1 MKLDNWMDTFDA
13 YAEEVYQHM
22 INEKHSNALK
32 YGKIA
37 IDLQSEEN
45 GNYYRLRIIF
55 WDDMVYAD
63 WMRNGVVIFCE
74 PISNKKSYNERIELS
89 NWNLT

>member
-1 MKLDNWMDTFDA
+1 MDIFDV

-22 INEKHSNALK
+22 IAEKHSNALR

-37 IDLQSEEN
+37 IDLQSEKN
-45 GNYYRLRIIF
+45 GNHYRLRIIL
-55 WDDMVYAD
+55 WDDMVYVD

-74 PISNKKSYNERIELS
+74 PISDKKNYDKRIEMS
-89 NWNLT
+89 NGI

>member
-1 MKLDNWMDTFDA
+1 MDTFDA

-45 GNYYRLRIIF
+45 GNYYRLRIIL

-63 WMRNGVVIFCE
+63 WMRNGIVIFCE
-74 PISNKKSYNERIELS
+74 SISDKKSYNERIELS

>member
-1 MKLDNWMDTFDA
+1 MDTFDA

-22 INEKHSNALK
+22 INEKHSNTLK

-45 GNYYRLRIIF
+45 GNYYRLRIIL
-55 WDDMVYAD
+55 WDNMVYAD
-63 WMRNGVVIFCE
+63 WMRNGIVIFCE
-74 PISNKKSYNERIELS
+74 PISDKKSYNERIELS

>member
-1 MKLDNWMDTFDA
+1 MDIFDA

-22 INEKHSNALK
+22 IAEKHSNALK

-45 GNYYRLRIIF
+45 GNHYRLRIIL
-55 WDDMVYAD
+55 WDDMVYVD
-63 WMRNGVVIFCE
+63 GMRNGVVIFCE
-74 PISNKKSYNERIELS
+74 PISDKKHYDKRIEMS
-89 NWNLT
+89 NGI

>member
-1 MKLDNWMDTFDA
+1 MKLDNWMDVFDA

-22 INEKHSNALK
+22 VNEKHSNALK

-37 IDLQSEEN
+37 IDLQTAAY
-45 GNYYRLRIIF
+45 GNNYPSRIIL

-63 WMRNGVVIFCE
+63 WMRNGIVIFCE
-74 PISNKKSYNERIELS
+74 PISDKKSYNERIELS

>member
-1 MKLDNWMDTFDA
+1 MDVFDA
-13 YAEEVYQHM
+13 YAKEVYQHM

-45 GNYYRLRIIF
+45 GNYYRLRIIL

-63 WMRNGVVIFCE
+63 WMRNGIVIFCE
-74 PISNKKSYNERIELS
+74 PVSDKKSYNERIELS

>member
-1 MKLDNWMDTFDA
+1 MDTFDA
-13 YAEEVYQHM
+13 YAEEIYQHM

-45 GNYYRLRIIF
+45 GNYYRLRIIL
-55 WDDMVYAD
+55 WDNMVYAD

-74 PISNKKSYNERIELS
+74 PISDKKSYNERIELS

>member
-1 MKLDNWMDTFDA
+1 MDVFDA

-45 GNYYRLRIIF
+45 ENYYRLRIIL

-63 WMRNGVVIFCE
+63 WMRNGIVIFCE
-74 PISNKKSYNERIELS
+74 PISDKKSYNERIELS

>member
-1 MKLDNWMDTFDA
+1 MDVFDA

-22 INEKHSNALK
+22 INEKHFNALK

-45 GNYYRLRIIF
+45 GNYYRLRIIL

-63 WMRNGVVIFCE
+63 WMRNGIVIFCE
-74 PISNKKSYNERIELS
+74 PISDKKSYNERIELS

>member
-1 MKLDNWMDTFDA
+1 MDVFDA
-13 YAEEVYQHM
+13 YAEEVYQRM

-45 GNYYRLRIIF
+45 GNYYRLRIIL

-63 WMRNGVVIFCE
+63 WMRNGIVIFCE
-74 PISNKKSYNERIELS
+74 PISDKKSYNERIELS
-89 NWNLT
+89 NWNLI

>member
-1 MKLDNWMDTFDA
+1 MDTFDV

-45 GNYYRLRIIF
+45 GNYYRLRIIL

-63 WMRNGVVIFCE
+63 WMRNGIVIFCE
-74 PISNKKSYNERIELS
+74 PISDKKSYNERIELS

>member
-1 MKLDNWMDTFDA
+1 MDMFDV
-13 YAEEVYQHM
+13 YAEEAYQHM
-22 INEKHSNALK
+22 IAEKHSDALK

-45 GNYYRLRIIF
+45 GNYYRLRIIL

-74 PISNKKSYNERIELS
+74 PISDKRNYDKRIEMS
-89 NWNLT
+89 NGI

>member
-1 MKLDNWMDTFDA
+1 MDTFDT

-45 GNYYRLRIIF
+45 GNYYRLRIIL

-74 PISNKKSYNERIELS
+74 PVTDKRDYNKRIEMS
-89 NWNLT
+89 NGRI

>member
-1 MKLDNWMDTFDA
+1 MNIFDA

-22 INEKHSNALK
+22 VNEKHSNALK

-45 GNYYRLRIIF
+45 GNYYRLRIILL
-55 WDDMVYAD
+55 DDMVYAD
-63 WMRNGVVIFCE
+63 WMRNGIVIFCE
-74 PISNKKSYNERIELS
+74 PISDKKSYNERIELS

>member
-1 MKLDNWMDTFDA
+1 MDTFDA
-13 YAEEVYQHM
+13 YAKEVYQHM

-45 GNYYRLRIIF
+45 GNYYRLRIIL

-63 WMRNGVVIFCE
+63 WMRNGIVIFCE
-74 PISNKKSYNERIELS
+74 PISDKKSYNERIELS

>member
-1 MKLDNWMDTFDA
+1 MDVFDA

-22 INEKHSNALK
+22 INEKHFNALK

-45 GNYYRLRIIF
+45 GNYYHLRIIL
-55 WDDMVYAD
+55 WDDIVYAD
-63 WMRNGVVIFCE
+63 WMRNGIVIFCE
-74 PISNKKSYNERIELS
+74 PISDKKSYNERIELS

>member
-1 MKLDNWMDTFDA
+1 MDVFDA

-22 INEKHSNALK
+22 VNEKHSNALK

-45 GNYYRLRIIF
+45 GNYYRLRIIL

-63 WMRNGVVIFCE
+63 WMRNGIVIFCE
-74 PISNKKSYNERIELS
+74 SISDKKSYNERIELS

>member
-1 MKLDNWMDTFDA
+1 MFDV
-13 YAEEVYQHM
+13 YAEEAYQHM
-22 INEKHSNALK
+22 IAEKHSDALK

-45 GNYYRLRIIF
+45 GNYYRLRIIL
-55 WDDMVYAD
+55 WNNMVYAD

-74 PISNKKSYNERIELS
+74 PISDKKSYDKRIEMS
-89 NWNLT
+89 NGT

>member
-1 MKLDNWMDTFDA
+1 MDVFDA
-13 YAEEVYQHM
+13 YTEEVYQHM
-22 INEKHSNALK
+22 VNEKHSNALK

-45 GNYYRLRIIF
+45 GNYYRLRIIL
-55 WDDMVYAD
+55 WDNMVYAD
-63 WMRNGVVIFCE
+63 WMRNGIVIFCE
-74 PISNKKSYNERIELS
+74 PISDKKTYNERIELS

>member
-1 MKLDNWMDTFDA
+1 MNTFDA

-45 GNYYRLRIIF
+45 GNYYRLRIIL
-55 WDDMVYAD
+55 WDDTVYAD
-63 WMRNGVVIFCE
+63 WMRNGIVIFCE
-74 PISNKKSYNERIELS
+74 PISDKKSYNERIELS

>member
-1 MKLDNWMDTFDA
+1 MDIFDA
-13 YAEEVYQHM
+13 YSEEVYQNM
-22 INEKHSNALK
+22 INEKHFNALK

-45 GNYYRLRIIF
+45 GNYYRLRIIL

-63 WMRNGVVIFCE
+63 WMRNGIVIFCE
-74 PISNKKSYNERIELS
+74 PISDKKSYNERIELS

>member
-1 MKLDNWMDTFDA
+1 MDVFDA

-22 INEKHSNALK
+22 VNEKHSNALK
-32 YGKIA
+32 YGKIV

-55 WDDMVYAD
+55 WDNMVYAD
-63 WMRNGVVIFCE
+63 WMRNGIVIFCE
-74 PISNKKSYNERIELS
+74 SISDKKSYNERIELS

>member
-1 MKLDNWMDTFDA
+1 MDTFDA

-45 GNYYRLRIIF
+45 GNYYRLRIIL
-55 WDDMVYAD
+55 WDNMVYAD
-63 WMRNGVVIFCE
+63 WMRNGIVIFCE
-74 PISNKKSYNERIELS
+74 PISDKKSYNERIELS

>member
-1 MKLDNWMDTFDA
+1 MDTFDA

-45 GNYYRLRIIF
+45 GNYYRLRIIL
-55 WDDMVYAD
+55 WDNMVYAD

-74 PISNKKSYNERIELS
+74 PISDKKSYNERIELS

>member
-45 GNYYRLRIIF
+45 GNYYRLRIIL
-55 WDDMVYAD
+55 WDNMVYAD

-74 PISNKKSYNERIELS
+74 PISDKKSYNERIELS

>member
-1 MKLDNWMDTFDA
+1 MDIFDV

-22 INEKHSNALK
+22 VNEKHSNALK
-32 YGKIA
+32 YGKIV

-63 WMRNGVVIFCE
+63 WMRNGIVIFCE
-74 PISNKKSYNERIELS
+74 PISDKKTYNERIELS

>member
-1 MKLDNWMDTFDA
+1 MDIFDA

-22 INEKHSNALK
+22 VNEKHSNVLK

-45 GNYYRLRIIF
+45 GNYYHLRIIL

-63 WMRNGVVIFCE
+63 WMRNGIVIFCE
-74 PISNKKSYNERIELS
+74 PISDKKSYNERIELS

>member
-1 MKLDNWMDTFDA
+1 MDTFDA

>member
-1 MKLDNWMDTFDA
+1 MDTFDA

-45 GNYYRLRIIF
+45 GNYYRLRIIL
-55 WDDMVYAD
+55 WDDTVYAD
-63 WMRNGVVIFCE
+63 WMRNGIVIFCE
-74 PISNKKSYNERIELS
+74 PISDKKSYNERIELS

>member
-1 MKLDNWMDTFDA
+1 MDIFDA

-22 INEKHSNALK
+22 VNEKHSNALK

-45 GNYYRLRIIF
+45 GNHYRLRIIL
-55 WDDMVYAD
+55 WDDIVYAD
-63 WMRNGVVIFCE
+63 WMRNGIVIFCE
-74 PISNKKSYNERIELS
+74 PISDKKSYNERIELS

>member
-1 MKLDNWMDTFDA
+1 MDIFDA
-13 YAEEVYQHM
+13 YAEEVYQHRV
-22 INEKHSNALK
+22 NEKHSNALK

-45 GNYYRLRIIF
+45 RNYYRLRIIL

-63 WMRNGVVIFCE
+63 WMRNGIVIFCE
-74 PISNKKSYNERIELS
+74 PISDKKSYNERIELS
-89 NWNLT
+89 NWNLI